1 MVVTLESEDDKRAA
15 TLTPEQRS
23 RLMSRVKGKDT
34 KPEKVVRSALH
45 SLGYRFR
52 LYRKNLPGSPDIV
65 LPKYRTAIFVHG
77 CFWHRHP
84 GCPKATTPKSN
95 LEYWHRKF
103 AENVER
109 DRRKE
114 RELARLGWR
123 VMIIWQCESSVR
135 RLDELAERLKETI
148 K

>member
-1 MVVTLESEDDKRAA
+1 MVCGDDRTSGSD
-15 TLTPEQRS
+15 TLTPDQRS

-34 KPEKVVRSALH
+34 KPEKVVRSVLH